1 MTGARRAMAKVDTG
15 PDASSAPPRAARQ
28 DERRPPAKDGASER
42 PAQPTVP
49 EIGGPQG
56 PEPTRYG
63 DWEKGGRCTDF

>member
-1 MTGARRAMAKVDTG
+1 MAR
-15 PDASSAPPRAARQ
+15 SSDSGSRRLREVEETP
-28 DERRPPAKDGASER
+28 RPPKPER
-42 PAQPTVP
+42 SVQPPVP